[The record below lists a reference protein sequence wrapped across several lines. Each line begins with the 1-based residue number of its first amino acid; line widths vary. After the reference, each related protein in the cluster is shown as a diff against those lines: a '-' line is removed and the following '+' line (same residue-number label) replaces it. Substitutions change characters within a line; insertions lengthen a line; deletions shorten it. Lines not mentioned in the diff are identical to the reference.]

1 MSDNPTKV
9 YNDYIRAN
17 LPIGMEYNTG
27 VDRYQVNNHSFFK
40 YKNSNWYYK
49 YVSKFGYSAA
59 SVYFV
64 NGFEPALVLDFTA
77 DYFRTSGTDTTFD
90 SAITHAATTNAT
102 MVDSDG
108 LLKWRPHNLL
118 LNSDFTGW
126 TQSGGSIT
134 TGQAD
139 PDGGTSAATVDS
151 TLAIEN
157 ASVVAGNTYRL
168 EVAVK
173 AGTAGKV
180 TVGSNA
186 FSTNTYV
193 AFDLSTVAV
202 ISTGSGWSNAAIT
215 SLGASWY
222 LISADMLPLD
232 TELTAIYLRTD
243 GAVGSDDGTADF
255 YAPRLYRSD
264 LGGMVNNPDR
274 GDSYVPT
281 TTAARYLPRRGHH
294 VYNGTSWVN
303 EGLLHE
309 SDARTNLILNS
320 ETLEQKEVYVTPQ
333 QYTLSFNSGSQFKS
347 EIMGDIA
354 TNAVDVFVYDTSKD
368 SDGGAWRTG
377 TLAQASSWYNET
389 LNTATR
395 GARREFPAVAVIV
408 AEVGTV
414 TIYDGDDPALP
425 MWAIYEKS
433 GEGLN
438 SHSWFRSG
446 VQAVKVVCA
455 FDGKI
460 YWGSEDDLEYVSGLH
475 GVDLVADFAFRY
487 ADRVTA
493 GGYGLDASSGSKGAL
508 DNRFSVAIVNG
519 TVNDIA
525 VTVLP
530 NAPIDAATGLPV
542 PTIAVGT
549 AGGVSVIKDDGTVVN
564 SAYTGAAG
572 FVLFDD
578 LFLYYSAGF
587 SVIEIAQ
594 LTAGFPQILYN
605 RGTAPPFDEDQSY
618 PSDLVK
624 SNGGVAVGLSRW
636 NNERDGLHFVAPLT
650 APLNGTRDPKTM
662 FGKVTS
668 TYNTGW
674 MNGDIKGAFLSDTD
688 DTDLV
693 GGELVT
699 NGTFDSDLTGW
710 TSLVNATWDAGEI
723 NCADGAFVQ
732 AGVFTGS
739 KTVRLSWDQTVNSG
753 TRSRVRL
760 RSATGSTDVGPFSY
774 YNGTGPQ
781 SIEFSTTNGLS
792 IWFYVQSGTDINFD
806 NISVVELDADRS
818 VNNKPLN
825 INGTITRS
833 PVATGAD
840 LVAYSG
846 FSASNYLEQPYNS
859 DLDFGT
865 GDFCILF
872 WNVFGNG
879 SNEVILS
886 RMDAGLAG
894 SGFGIGVAATGALEF
909 SSYASGALTNRRGDT
924 IQNRGRRFIAV
935 VREGGVLKFY
945 VEGELTYTVSDT
957 TDYDNANAALRIGCR
972 VDGASIADSQKISLL
987 RISATAPTAE
997 QIAKIYNDEK
1007 VLFQENAQA
1016 TLYGTSDAVKAL
1028 AHDDDTGLLHV
1039 GTSAGRSVFDGLRRV
1054 DNTTDA
1060 ITTAISAVGGF
1071 IAEE

>member
-1 MSDNPTKV
+1 MASISLTLSLRGQLLSSV
-9 YNDYIRAN
+9 RADFY
-17 LPIGMEYNTG
+17 GVNTF
-27 VDRYQVNNHSFFK
+27 SPEF
-40 YKNSNWYYK
+40 
-49 YVSKFGYSAA
+49 
-59 SVYFV
+59 
-64 NGFEPALVLDFTA
+64 VLDFA
-77 DYFRTSGTDTTFD
+77 KEYYRTDNTETTFD
-90 SAITHAATTNAT
+90 SAITHAATTNAA

-118 LNSDFTGW
+118 KYSEDFTNGAW
-126 TQSGGSIT
+126 LRALANITASPNDPLSGFSTLSRFTTTSVSNPYLLQSGVTVVSGVDYTFEMIVKYVDTQWVRFQNQEAETVWFDLLNGVVGTQTNATGTIEALSDGFYRVAIEFDANDTSTYLLFT
-134 TGQAD
+134 TSQT
-139 PDGGTSAATVDS
+139 DGGGLEAIGSVDVQAAT
-151 TLAIEN
+151 A
-157 ASVVAGNTYRL
+157 
-168 EVAVK
+168 
-173 AGTAGKV
+173 
-180 TVGSNA
+180 
-186 FSTNTYV
+186 
-193 AFDLSTVAV
+193 
-202 ISTGSGWSNAAIT
+202 
-215 SLGASWY
+215 
-222 LISADMLPLD
+222 
-232 TELTAIYLRTD
+232 
-243 GAVGSDDGTADF
+243 
-255 YAPRLYRSD
+255 YRSD
-264 LGGMVNNPDR
+264 LGGMVNNPDQPA
-274 GDSYVPT
+274 GLETYVPT